1 MGKTSTKRFFPALLL
16 MLIGCLWGNSAWAEK
31 VTYTVSSTSAVT
43 TSGTAPS
50 GSSATFTNSNSTKEQ
65 LTAYTK
71 MTLTLSGYSGM
82 KITGITLSMKSNSSK
97 GAGYLSVK
105 AGSTTLASIG
115 SPSSGV
121 KFNNS
126 AWYGDWSTSYVDVT
140 PTMSNNAYVI
150 QDGQDVVILIGATA
164 NSLYCQSFTL
174 TYEDAGS
181 ASSVSSP
188 TFSLPSGTY
197 YGNQTL
203 ELSSTLDGGKI
214 FYTTDGSDP
223 KPETAMQYTDPI
235 SLTAPSEL
243 TINAIVMD
251 SEGNLSSVVS
261 REYNI
266 LTSIANTQETAL
278 TTAEAISLIDATSV
292 EQLAAEKVYVKGTI
306 SKVDSYNS
314 TYKSITYWLDDN
326 KLEVYSGR
334 GLDNTDFSAQ
344 TDIEVGADVIIYGNI
359 KKYGDTYEF
368 DKNNYLVYYN
378 FVPKTLS
385 TVTVSGTPTKTTY
398 EAGNA
403 FDPAGLVV
411 TGTYSDGSNA
421 TFTEDITWNVTP
433 ETLTAGLTSVD
444 VTASV
449 DGVTSAAYTVTGLTV
464 TAARTLSSVTLEGKP
479 TKTTYYV
486 GETFDPTGIK
496 VMANYTTGD
505 PEDVTAEATF
515 NYNNSALAFGTSSMT
530 VSATFEGKT
539 STEQNYTI
547 TVNKKASSISIAD
560 LTIGVDE
567 TSTILATTT
576 PADAVLSYTITDG
589 SDYVTLDGNQLTG
602 SALGTATIKASYAG
616 DGEYEAAET
625 SFTVTVSDLKT
636 ATINSF
642 SKTSGNFT
650 DNTDISFEAFQGGG
664 TAAPTAKYNNA
675 LRLYQGSPGGYV
687 TISGVSG
694 VNIQSI
700 TLYTSS
706 EYTSTTVGYSVD
718 GGAAPTSGEI
728 VAKNSSYTIDGLN
741 NQSVSIYCLGTTS
754 TTRLEIAKIEV
765 KYTKEGLTLSSIEL
779 SGDYQK
785 VFTQY
790 DDFNHENL
798 VVTAT
803 YSNGTTRD
811 VTSLANFSTPDMTT
825 VGPKTVTVSYTED
838 EVTKEVSYDIT
849 VNKKIFSQIEPKT
862 VYRKITS
869 TADIVDGGVYL
880 IVCESQNEAMG
891 VIDNKRCLGAAI
903 TLNGNTYTGSVN
915 QSDLPYEITITEG
928 ESGSYNLYHAG
939 GMYITSTSTDF
950 SFAGTG
956 DNGWSITFDESD
968 NAIIS
973 NTNKEGYY
981 IQRNNSNN
989 YYKNYAKD
997 GQTPIQLYQ
1006 KVGEMSVAKA
1016 TDGITTFVSNYDYL
1030 MPENLTGY
1038 IVTDAAEAGVI
1049 TTKVAYGAGQAVPA
1063 YTPLI
1068 IKSSEDYTEEETSK
1082 TYNPIA
1088 LNKGLSYTGDTNMLE
1103 YNRDENGFTKTTKTE
1118 NVYYYKLA
1126 INKYG
1131 IVGFYWGATGG
1142 AAFEMTKP
1150 STAYLTVP
1158 QSMAVQSFA
1167 LNLEEDVTTGIATVV
1182 TDENAPIYNLQGI
1195 RMNGKNLP
1203 KGIYIQDGKKFMV
1216 K

>member
-1 MGKTSTKRFFPALLL
+1 MKQTISQRFFQTLC
-16 MLIGCLWGNSAWAEK
+16 LIIVGCLWGSAAWAETK
-31 VTYTVSSTSAVT
+31 TLASW
-43 TSGTAPS
+43 
-50 GSSATFTNSNSTKEQ
+50 TFTSSSYPANKKDFKATAGVYTESTFY
-65 LTAYTK
+65 LN
-71 MTLTLSGYSGM
+71 G
-82 KITGITLSMKSNSSK
+82 TGSTWNSSK
-97 GAGYLSVK
+97 GYAFTAITDMSITLVSTETIPANTVITFTGDMFYNANKNAPVTGYTLTVSENGATASTTGLSTTSISLSTSKKNCSVTYTTQK
-105 AGSTTLASIG
+105 TLTAGSTIKLIYTQTGKKGAG
-115 SPSSGV
+115 Q
-121 KFNNS
+121 
-126 AWYGDWSTSYVDVT
+126 
-140 PTMSNNAYVI
+140 AYVNNL
-150 QDGQDVVILIGATA
+150 VATA
-164 NSLYCQSFTL
+164 
-174 TYEDAGS
+174 DI
-181 ASSVSSP
+181 SS
-188 TFSLPSGTY
+188 
-197 YGNQTL
+197 
-203 ELSSTLDGGKI
+203 
-214 FYTTDGSDP
+214 
-223 KPETAMQYTDPI
+223 
-235 SLTAPSEL
+235 
-243 TINAIVMD
+243 
-251 SEGNLSSVVS
+251 
-261 REYNI
+261 
-266 LTSIANTQETAL
+266 
-278 TTAEAISLIDATSV
+278 
-292 EQLAAEKVYVKGTI
+292 
-306 SKVDSYNS
+306 
-314 TYKSITYWLDDN
+314 KS
-326 KLEVYSGR
+326 
-334 GLDNTDFSAQ
+334 
-344 TDIEVGADVIIYGNI
+344 
-359 KKYGDTYEF
+359 
-368 DKNNYLVYYN
+368 
-378 FVPKTLS
+378 LS
-385 TVTVSGTPTKTTY
+385 TVAVSGAPTTTTY
-398 EAGNA
+398 EAGDA

-411 TGTYSDGSNA
+411 TGKYSDGSTA
-421 TFTEDITWNVTP
+421 PITEGISWSVTP
-433 ETLTAGLTSVD
+433 ATLTAGLTSVD

-664 TAAPTAKYNNA
+664 TTPPATNNNA
-675 LRLYQGSPGGYV
+675 LRLYQGSPSGGYV

-706 EYTSTTVGYSVD
+706 AYESTTVGYSVD
-718 GGAAPTSGEI
+718 GGAAPASGKS
-728 VAKNSSYTIDGLN
+728 VARNSSYTINGLN
-741 NQSVSIYCLGTTS
+741 NQSVSIYCLGTTKE
-754 TTRLEIAKIEV
+754 TRLEIAKIVV
-765 KYTKEGLTLSSIEL
+765 KYTKEKFPLSNIAL
-779 SGDYQK
+779 SGDYQT

-803 YSNGTTRD
+803 YSNGSTRD
-811 VTSLANFSTPDMTT
+811 VTSLANFSTPDMTI
-825 VGPKTVTVSYTED
+825 VGTKTVTVSYTED

-880 IVCESQNEAMG
+880 IVCESKNEAMG
-891 VIDNKRCLGAAI
+891 VIGENRCDGAAI
-903 TLNGNTYTGSVN
+903 TLNDNTYTGSVN
-915 QSDLPYEITITEG
+915 QSDHPYEITITGG
-928 ESGSYNLYHAG
+928 ESGYYNLCHAEG
-939 GMYITSTSTDF
+939 KYITGTTSTDF
-950 SFAGTG
+950 AFAETG
-956 DNGWSITFDESD
+956 DNGWSITFDESG

-973 NTNKEGYY
+973 NTTKEGNY
-981 IQRNNSNN
+981 IQRNSNLSYP

-1016 TDGITTFVSNYDYL
+1016 TGGITTFVSNYDYL

-1038 IVTDAAEAGVI
+1038 IVTDATEAGVI

-1068 IKSSEDYTEEETSK
+1068 IKSSEDYAEDETYK

-1088 LNKGLSYTGDTNMLE
+1088 LNKRLSYTGDANMLE
-1103 YNRDENGFTKTTKTE
+1103 YTRDENGFTKTTKTE

-1131 IVGFYWGATGG
+1131 IVGFYWGKENG

-1158 QSMAVQSFA
+1158 QSMGVQSFA